1 MESDAAELTHLV
13 QVGFHE
19 SVVEVA
25 AVDLFFADND
35 DDSFCKRRK
44 CKKLLI
50 FVRQSFWVALHKPKK
65 FFYLVEISHDASQLK
80 FKDELTTNTKKSSNK
95 NFMSANRNW

>member
-35 DDSFCKRRK
+35 DDSFYKRRK
-44 CKKLLI
+44 CK
-50 FVRQSFWVALHKPKK
+50 
-65 FFYLVEISHDASQLK
+65 
-80 FKDELTTNTKKSSNK
+80 
-95 NFMSANRNW
+95 